1 MNLYV
6 KKDALPGKVTMATKE
21 AVTLFNKKGTEVE
34 QERDGNTRKNSIYS
48 RKYYIAALTDETK
61 AVVIVV
67 GAAAVST
74 DTTVTAGKT
83 YYAAAS
89 MGYVKVTPAE
99 GDSPKTKG
107 WYEITPS

>member
-1 MNLYV
+1 MSLSAAPHRSGGIRITWKLSSVWNGFVLYRST
-6 KKDALPGKVTMATKE
+6 KASGIYQPFATI
-21 AVTLFNKKGTEVE
+21 
-34 QERDGNTRKNSIYS
+34 SSS
-48 RKYYIAALTDETK
+48 RKSFTDK
-61 AVVIVV
+61 K
-67 GAAAVST
+67 
-74 DTTVTAGKT
+74 VTAGKT

>member
-1 MNLYV
+1 M
-6 KKDALPGKVTMATKE
+6 
-21 AVTLFNKKGTEVE
+21 
-34 QERDGNTRKNSIYS
+34 
-48 RKYYIAALTDETK
+48 
-61 AVVIVV
+61 VIVV